1 MVVVD
6 RDDDDVEKGVKAVVG
21 KYRHAWIIGRE
32 LEVERV
38 VERVAEIFV
47 NVFGNGGREEGLIH
61 EEFMPVG
68 ADGRVVLSFNLL
80 NANPHDW
87 IYDW

>member
-1 MVVVD
+1 M
-6 RDDDDVEKGVKAVVG
+6 
-21 KYRHAWIIGRE
+21 
-32 LEVERV
+32 
-38 VERVAEIFV
+38 
-47 NVFGNGGREEGLIH
+47 FGNGGREEGLIH

-68 ADGRVVLSFNLL
+68 ADGRIVLSFNLL